1 MRETLKVPGFK
12 RLWLAQVVSIL
23 GDFLA
28 LFGVINLIT
37 FKWHG
42 TPLQVTNVMIA
53 YIIPMAI
60 VGPLAGVFIDR
71 WNVKRTMI
79 ASDLIRA
86 LLILCLVFVTRLEQ
100 IYVVFF
106 LVSTVSSFFAPSQSV
121 TLRALVP
128 IHGLLSANALMSQ
141 AFYTMRI
148 IAPAAAGLLVY
159 WLGENSCFYLDTVS
173 FIFSAAMLSTILI
186 VRVVKARGSGEKTV
200 GSMMKDY
207 TAGSRF
213 ILTHPAISFV
223 MIAMMTAMFVMSC
236 FSPLISVYVRDQLHA
251 GTRAFGLISAMVGVG
266 LIAGTQLVNAIA
278 KGFSK
283 ETRCVGWIIWTRLRD
298 LHTRALPDRLAG
310 GGKHVCPRLR
320 HRLHCCPGA
329 DIDAAGDAPRNA
341 WPREQQFHGSFFLVA
356 TAGTGTFGIAC
367 QLDRSATLVLF
378 QRRAARGAIGGRL
391 FVAARRQTTGK
402 GSRDRVANCLTP
414 SLGERKLEHRAGVEP
429 AMRALQARALATW
442 RPVLIELSNTLI
454 ERAGVTCVEA
464 RHAAS
469 LPSIILLTASACLG
483 RRCA

>member
-283 ETRCVGWIIWTRLRD
+283 KHV
-298 LHTRALPDRLAG
+298 ALAG
-310 GGKHVCPRLR
+310 LFGLAFATFILALFQTAWLAGVSMFALGFAIAFIVVPAQTLMQQETPHEMLGRVSSSFMAVFSLSQLLGLVLSGSLANWIGVRRLFFSSAV
-320 HRLHCCPGA
+320 LLVVLSV
-329 DIDAAGDAPRNA
+329 AGYL
-341 WPREQQFHGSFFLVA
+341 WLREDKQQAKAVA
-356 TAGTGTFGIAC
+356 TA
-367 QLDRSATLVLF
+367 
-378 QRRAARGAIGGRL
+378 
-391 FVAARRQTTGK
+391 
-402 GSRDRVANCLTP
+402 
-414 SLGERKLEHRAGVEP
+414 
-429 AMRALQARALATW
+429 
-442 RPVLIELSNTLI
+442 
-454 ERAGVTCVEA
+454 
-464 RHAAS
+464 
-469 LPSIILLTASACLG
+469 
-483 RRCA
+483 